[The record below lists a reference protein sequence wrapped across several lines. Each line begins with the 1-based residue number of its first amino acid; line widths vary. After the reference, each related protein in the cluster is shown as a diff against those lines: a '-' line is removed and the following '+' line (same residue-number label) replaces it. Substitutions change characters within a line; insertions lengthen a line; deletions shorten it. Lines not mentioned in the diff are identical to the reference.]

1 MIAVLIAIVAFG
13 FIHSILA
20 SKEAKHAFKER
31 FGERAYY
38 GWYRLIYNI
47 FAGVTLIPIA
57 WMMMLQPS
65 RVIWQ
70 VQSPITIIFLI
81 LQGIGVIGL
90 LISVL
95 QIDGGQFLGTS
106 QLRAY
111 LRGDE
116 LPLPKEPLSVTGVY
130 ALVRHPLYFFSLL
143 VIWFI
148 PTMSESYLGFALGST
163 LYFVI
168 GSWYEER
175 RLLEFFGDE
184 YKVYQ
189 QKVAWMI
196 PFVMLK
202 RDNSP

>member
-1 MIAVLIAIVAFG
+1 MIAVLLSIVAFG

-20 SKEAKHAFKER
+20 SKEAKSAFKEK
-31 FGERAYY
+31 FGERAYH
-38 GWYRLIYNI
+38 GWYRLTYNL
-47 FAGVTLIPIA
+47 FSGVTLLPVA
-57 WMMMLQPS
+57 WLLVIQPS

-70 VQSPITIIFLI
+70 VQSPITILFLI

-111 LRGDE
+111 LRGGE
-116 LPLPKEPLSVTGVY
+116 LPLPKEPLSVNGVY
-130 ALVRHPLYFFSLL
+130 AIVRHPLYFFSLL

-148 PTMSESYLGFALGST
+148 PTMSEGYLGFALGST

-168 GSWYEER
+168 GSLYEER
-175 RLLEFFGDE
+175 RLIEFFGDE
-184 YKVYQ
+184 YKQYQ
-189 QKVAWMI
+189 KKVGWMI

-202 RDNSP
+202 KDDYP

>member
-1 MIAVLIAIVAFG
+1 MIAVLLSIVAFG

-20 SKEAKHAFKER
+20 SKEAKHVFIEK
-31 FGERAYY
+31 FGERAYH
-38 GWYRLIYNI
+38 GWYRLAYNI
-47 FAGVTLIPIA
+47 FAGVTLLPVA
-57 WMMMLQPS
+57 WLLVIQPS

-70 VQSPITIIFLI
+70 IQPPLTIIFLI
-81 LQGIGVIGL
+81 LQGIGVLGL

-111 LRGDE
+111 LRGGE
-116 LPLPKEPLSVTGVY
+116 LPLPKEPLSVNGVY
-130 ALVRHPLYFFSLL
+130 AIVRHPLYFFSLL

-148 PTMSESYLGFALGST
+148 PTMSEGYLGFALGST

-168 GSWYEER
+168 GSLYEER
-175 RLLEFFGDE
+175 RLIEFFGDE
-184 YKVYQ
+184 YKQYQ
-189 QKVAWMI
+189 KKVGWMI

-202 RDNSP
+202 RG